1 VREVPN
7 VVSEEP
13 FLGTDAIVPEENAQS
28 TQWVGERVVDGAEG
42 MDGTPSTRA
51 ISMGGSATPVREV
64 LDEAS
69 VFVGNV
75 ATDHDPSGAYDT
87 EIYDMDAYMPVAP
100 VSVYTR
106 ATDPF
111 NPA

>member
-7 VVSEEP
+7 VVLE
-13 FLGTDAIVPEENAQS
+13 LGTDAIVPEENAQS
-28 TQWVGERVVDGAEG
+28 TRWAGERVVDGAEG
-42 MDGTPSTRA
+42 MDGTPSICA
-51 ISMGGSATPVREV
+51 ISTGGSTTPIREV

-69 VFVGNV
+69 VFFGNI

-87 EIYDMDAYMPVAP
+87 EIYNMDTYMLVVP

-106 ATDPF
+106 AMDPF